1 MEYVPYSHR
10 NVTLNTKIK
19 HQFLALTLPSVFKL
33 ARILVTGW
41 YAGNLELGSGNW

>member
-19 HQFLALTLPSVFKL
+19 HKFLALTLPSVFKL
-33 ARILVTGW
+33 ARILVKW
-41 YAGNLELGSGNW
+41 LLAGNLELGNGNW